1 MRITYICP
9 NLRASSLRLQ
19 PNRYIFEV
27 IKGLRSVGHEVL
39 VISDV
44 GEEAPDSEAL
54 SGASVATLPSVH
66 VFPFQQNKALKAT
79 LDAFRPAVI
88 LWSIGYSS
96 AWHFSWPRW
105 LSCPVIGVFTA
116 PVYSP
121 AEVLRAGLV
130 EVSRRPRFY
139 GFFLASALAPKYA
152 LRSLLN
158 HPKLSAMVVLSDHV
172 RRQLILSGVE
182 GEKLVVIPPG
192 VEHIPASPGRS
203 TTARSEEAGEIH
215 ALYLGS
221 PQTYRGPD
229 TALMA
234 MSLLR
239 KQGHVVRLTIL
250 SRRWSGEF
258 DREERY
264 LRNLV
269 QRLELA
275 DCVRIVSGYLSFE
288 ELQEYYKQS
297 DVILLPFKI
306 VASEMPLTVLEGM
319 QRARPV
325 IATNLSSLPDLLAD
339 GRGVVIPPNDS
350 RSLASAIR
358 TLMNSPELRLSMGE
372 RAKKFI
378 QSWPT
383 WEATGAAFEQLIV
396 EVVGQGAPQK
406 SEHIYEVSNAKL
418 LRPILRTKAGA
429 LLIHWMFQGLLNM
442 DGTERAF
449 KLGLDLIGTIL
460 FLALFVNFLPWPLAL
475 AVALLLAHSVNFL
488 LNAQPW
494 TVLKHFGV
502 RYYSESDLLAY
513 AAQLGQRCARC
524 ASISAVGIWGGFA
537 RREHADPGSSDLDV
551 RVIRAPGFFHGF
563 SSCLFV
569 LSERAR
575 ANWKRFPLDI
585 YLLDGVE
592 SLSRLRQTEVPLL
605 LLDREQQLKEIY
617 PTAKALGRGEPSG

>member
-1 MRITYICP
+1 MRIAYICP

-27 IKGLRSVGHEVL
+27 IRGLRIAGHQVL
-39 VISDV
+39 AITDV
-44 GEEAPDSEAL
+44 GEEAPDAEAL
-54 SGASVATLPSVH
+54 DGASVATLPSVH
-66 VFPFQQNKALKAT
+66 VFPFRPNKSLKAVVE
-79 LDAFRPAVI
+79 AFRPQVI
-88 LWSIGYSS
+88 LWSIGHSS
-96 AWHFSWPRW
+96 AWHFSWPSW
-105 LSCPVIGVFTA
+105 ISCPVIGVFTA

-121 AEVLRAGLV
+121 VEVLRVGLAEVLRCPG
-130 EVSRRPRFY
+130 FY
-139 GFFLASALAPKYA
+139 GFFLASALAPKFA
-152 LRSLLN
+152 LRRLLD
-158 HPKLSAMVVLSDHV
+158 HPKLSATVVLSDHV
-172 RRQLILSGVE
+172 KRQLILRGVE

-192 VEHIPASPGRS
+192 MEYIATSAGGS
-203 TTARSEEAGEIH
+203 IAGQTGDGEIH

-234 MSLLR
+234 VSLLR
-239 KQGHVVRLTIL
+239 EQGRAVRLTML
-250 SRRWSGEF
+250 SRRWNDEF

-264 LRNLV
+264 LCDLV

-288 ELQEYYKQS
+288 ALQEYYQQS

-339 GRGVVIPPNDS
+339 GRGIVIPPNDP
-350 RSLASAIR
+350 RSLASAIQA
-358 TLMNSPELRLSMGE
+358 LMDSPGLRLAMGE
-372 RAKKFI
+372 KAEKFI
-378 QSWPT
+378 RSWPT
-383 WEATGAAFEQLIV
+383 WEATGAAFEQLV
-396 EVVGQGAPQK
+396 AEVVGRGAPQK
-406 SEHIYEVSNAKL
+406 SEHIYEVSDAKL
-418 LRPILRTKAGA
+418 LRPILSTKGGA
-429 LLIHWMFQGLLNM
+429 LLIHWIFQGLLNM

-475 AVALLLAHSVNFL
+475 AVALFLAHSANFL
-488 LNAQPW
+488 LNAHPW

-502 RYYSESDLLAY
+502 RHHSESDLLAY
-513 AAQLGQRCARC
+513 AAQLGQRSARC
-524 ASISAVGIWGGFA
+524 TAISAAGIWGGFA

-551 RVIRAPGFFHGF
+551 RMIRAPGFFQGLW
-563 SSCLFV
+563 SCLFV
-569 LSERAR
+569 ASERAR

-592 SLSRLRQTEVPLL
+592 SLSRLRQTEAPLL

-617 PTAKALGRGEPSG
+617 PTAELLGQGEPSG